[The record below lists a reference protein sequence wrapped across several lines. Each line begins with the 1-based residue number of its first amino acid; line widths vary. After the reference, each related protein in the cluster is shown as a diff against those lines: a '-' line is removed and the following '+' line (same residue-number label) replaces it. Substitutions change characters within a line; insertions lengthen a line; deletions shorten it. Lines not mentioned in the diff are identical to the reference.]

1 MAKSIFGLSKR
12 VEFGEEEQDEA
23 KPSNEQNPTKV
34 TEDQDNADP
43 RQGQDPPEVT
53 RKDDRKS
60 ETSSTRRRLNVCSH
74 VSYDEP
80 LLDVNTDACGRFSS
94 LRAEAEM
101 SYHDREGAFWGGYNV
116 STHFRHN
123 HYFHHA
129 NATGKEEGKAN
140 DPNEDKPNSH
150 SHDHR
155 RIFKQLKRW
164 DQFLNPSKKS
174 DDSPASPP
182 SLPEAPGDPES
193 SEHLSWQ
200 DR

>member
-1 MAKSIFGLSKR
+1 
-12 VEFGEEEQDEA
+12 
-23 KPSNEQNPTKV
+23 
-34 TEDQDNADP
+34 
-43 RQGQDPPEVT
+43 
-53 RKDDRKS
+53 
-60 ETSSTRRRLNVCSH
+60 
-74 VSYDEP
+74 
-80 LLDVNTDACGRFSS
+80 
-94 LRAEAEM
+94 M

-174 DDSPASPP
+174 DNSPASPP

-193 SEHLSWQ
+193 SEHLSRQ
-200 DR
+200 DREDGVRTPPDLPSNAIRTLGPFQRSPTPSWPSAHRHDHLVSW